1 MLYIKTAVDNICKIV
16 RSRSK
21 VIIITYETVESARSN
36 LGLRILD
43 AIETIITHHFTFRLL
58 TYRNSTY
65 MSHFMG

>member
-1 MLYIKTAVDNICKIV
+1 MLYIKTAVDNICKM
-16 RSRSK
+16 SK

-65 MSHFMG
+65 MSHFMA